1 MKGSACHAS
10 SVISEGNI
18 LYEKDTALTGGKQ
31 YVRQHRP
38 GSRKTLG
45 GVVFL

>member
-10 SVISEGNI
+10 NVISDGNT

-31 YVRQHRP
+31 YVKQHRP
-38 GSRKTLG
+38 GSRKTPG